1 MGYESIHSD
10 LRKRII
16 TLAALV
22 LVAAAILILRL
33 GHLTLWQGS
42 SLARAAEER
51 LDAEALLPTWRGS
64 ILDRMGRVLAE
75 DVASY
80 DIAVSYPLARGTW
93 ASDRASEQAKR
104 EFGAAWRKMDAAR
117 REEEVNALLPEWQRR
132 ERALMKL
139 LSARSDMAE
148 SEMRERLSAIAA
160 RIDRQRAAV
169 HARTIELRKQR
180 GQSLDVAPEPIRE
193 MREMHV
199 VARDIPATTAFEL
212 RKVGDANPGSLEV
225 LDAARRRT
233 PWDTAEVEVPRDHLP
248 RAIRTSVPLVMRLDG
263 ALDAIVGS
271 VRPEAWKEDIERR
284 PFERV
289 TEEGSIEIDLG
300 GYRAGAEAVGSR
312 GLERRFEDRLRG
324 LRGRV
329 IRRLATDQEERLE
342 PVPGAHVQSSIDAAL
357 QLRVQAALDP
367 RTGLTLVQ
375 PWHTS
380 SDALVI
386 GDALPAAAV
395 VIEIATGE
403 ILAAATTPRA
413 GDAARGGRPPMAME
427 TAGIHRAFEAKY
439 PPGSLVKPLVYLAAV
454 AEGVAAEDE
463 TIECNGHYFKERT
476 DAARC
481 WIFRERYKF
490 ATHTKSIGGALGIEQ
505 AMARS
510 CNIFFYTLADRLGAA
525 RLCDWYGRFGL
536 GRLGGDVPSAEAA
549 RGIEDRGDRFST
561 VSLGIGQGVMA
572 VTPLEMAAAYAMV
585 GRGGSWVEPTWH
597 KGGGR
602 VVAVQPFSS
611 TAVARVLRGLEHVT
625 SESYGTGNHMDL
637 GGGVREPI
645 IEAPGARWWIKTG
658 TAEAPPL
665 RLDRDGDG
673 VVEKTVADADHAW
686 CAGLIGGTIDG
697 IPRYAAAVIV
707 EHGGG
712 GGRTAGPVMAAV
724 IRALV
729 EEGYVGAARAPR
741 PPRLEASR

>member
-1 MGYESIHSD
+1 MGYESIHND

-16 TLAALV
+16 ILAALV
-22 LVAAAILILRL
+22 VVAAAVLILRL

-42 SLARAAEER
+42 RLARAAEER

-64 ILDRMGRVLAE
+64 ILDRTGRVLAE

-80 DIAVSYPLARGTW
+80 DIAVSYPLAGGKW
-93 ASDRASEQAKR
+93 ASERAQEQAKR
-104 EFGAAWRKMDAAR
+104 EAGSAWRKMDVSR
-117 REEEVNALLPEWQRR
+117 RAEAVDALLPEWKRR
-132 ERALMKL
+132 ERSLMKL
-139 LSARSDMAE
+139 LASRSGLAE
-148 SEMRERLSAIAA
+148 SELRERLGAIAA
-160 RIDRQRAAV
+160 RIDRQREAV
-169 HARTIELRKQR
+169 HARAIELRRQR

-233 PWDTAEVEVPRDHLP
+233 PWDTAEVEVARDHLP

-271 VRPEAWKEDIERR
+271 VRHEAWKEDLERR

-289 TEEGSIEIDLG
+289 GDSGSVEVDLG
-300 GYRAGAEAVGSR
+300 GYRAGSEVVGSR

-329 IRRLATDQEERLE
+329 TRRLATEEEERLE

-395 VIEIATGE
+395 VLEIATGE

-413 GDAARGGRPPMAME
+413 GDAARGGRVPVSMD

-463 TIECNGHYFKERT
+463 AIECNGHYFKERS

-481 WIFRERYKF
+481 WIYRDRYKF
-490 ATHTKSIGGALGIEQ
+490 TTHTKSIGGPLGIEQ

-510 CNIFFYTLADRLGAA
+510 CNIYFYTLADRLGAE
-525 RLCDWYGRFGL
+525 RLCDWYRRFGL
-536 GRLGGDVPSAEAA
+536 GRLGGDVPSAAVAKALE
-549 RGIEDRGDRFST
+549 GRGDRFAT
-561 VSLGIGQGVMA
+561 VSLGIGQGAMA

-585 GRGGSWVEPTWH
+585 ARGGSWIEPTWH

-602 VVAVQPFSS
+602 VAAVQPFSS
-611 TAVARVLRGLEHVT
+611 TAVSRVLRGLEQVT
-625 SESYGTGNHMDL
+625 SESYGTGSHMDH

-673 VVEKTVADADHAW
+673 VAEKSVTDADHAW
-686 CAGLIGGTIDG
+686 CAGVVGSAIDG
-697 IPRYAAAVIV
+697 MPRYAIAVIV

-729 EEGYVGAARAPR
+729 EEGYVGAARSPGPTR
-741 PPRLEASR
+741 VEVR

>member
-22 LVAAAILILRL
+22 FLAAVVLILRL
-33 GHLTLWQGS
+33 GYLTLWQGS
-42 SLARAAEER
+42 KLARAAEER
-51 LDAEALLPTWRGS
+51 LDAESLLPTWRGS
-64 ILDRMGRVLAE
+64 ILDRTGRVLAE

-80 DIAVSYPLARGTW
+80 DIAVSYPLARGIW
-93 ASDRASEQAKR
+93 AQERAQEQAKR
-104 EFGAAWRKMDAAR
+104 ELGSAWKKMDAAR
-117 REEEVNALLPEWQRR
+117 RSEEVNALLPEWQSR
-132 ERALMKL
+132 ERSLMKL
-139 LSARSDMAE
+139 LAARGGVAE
-148 SEMRERLSAIAA
+148 SELRERLSAIAE
-160 RIDRQRAAV
+160 RIDRQRDAV
-169 HARTIELRKQR
+169 HARTIELRRQR
-180 GQSLDVAPEPIRE
+180 GQSIDVAPEPIRE

-199 VARDIPATTAFEL
+199 VSRDIPATTAFEL
-212 RKVGDANPGSLEV
+212 RKVGDANPGAIEV

-233 PWDTAEVEVPRDHLP
+233 PWDSAEVEVARDHLP
-248 RAIRTSVPLVMRLDG
+248 RAIRTSVPLVMQLDG

-271 VRPEAWKEDIERR
+271 VRTEAWKEDIERR

-289 TEEGSIEIDLG
+289 TEDGSVEIDLG

-329 IRRLATDQEERLE
+329 IRRLATDEQERLD
-342 PVPGAHVQSSIDAAL
+342 PVPGSHVQSSIDAAL

-375 PWHTS
+375 PWHTN
-380 SDALVI
+380 SDALVM
-386 GDALPAAAV
+386 GDALPAAAIV
-395 VIEIATGE
+395 LEIATGE
-403 ILAAATTPRA
+403 IVAAATTPRI
-413 GDAARGGRPPMAME
+413 GDAARGGRPPMAMDS
-427 TAGIHRAFEAKY
+427 AGIHRAFEAKY

-463 TIECNGHYFKERT
+463 AIECNGHYFKERT

-481 WIFRERYKF
+481 WIYRERYKF
-490 ATHTKSIGGALGIEQ
+490 ATHTKSIGGPLGIEQ

-510 CNIFFYTLADRLGAA
+510 CNIYFYTLAERLGAE
-525 RLCDWYGRFGL
+525 RLCDWYRRFGL

-549 RGIEDRGDRFST
+549 RALESRNDRFST
-561 VSLGIGQGVMA
+561 VSLGIGQGAMT
-572 VTPLEMAAAYAMV
+572 VTPLEVAAAYAMV
-585 GRGGSWVEPTWH
+585 ARGGSWIEPTWH
-597 KGGGR
+597 KGGGK

-611 TAVARVLRGLEHVT
+611 TAVSRVLRGLEQVT
-625 SESYGTGNHMDL
+625 SESYGTGNHMDH

-645 IEAPGARWWIKTG
+645 IDAPGARWWIKTG
-658 TAEAPPL
+658 TAEAPSL

-673 VVEKTVADADHAW
+673 VIEKTVTDADHAW
-686 CAGLIGGTIDG
+686 CAGVVGSAIDG
-697 IPRYAAAVIV
+697 VPRYAIAVIV

-724 IRALV
+724 IRALA
-729 EEGYVGAARAPR
+729 EEGYVGSARASRSPR
-741 PPRLEASR
+741 AEVSR